1 MKIIH
6 SLLGIY
12 IAYRDLGKV
21 QMQKIQIFTILHFI
35 LQSEIF
41 CLWSNRV
48 FRVVVRH
55 NTAGHVPPSPQP
67 QTCKPPPPHPG
78 HLPQGHIP
86 PGHLTLRHT
95 LPRTH
100 TPWDI

>member
-21 QMQKIQIFTILHFI
+21 QMQKILIFTILHFI

-41 CLWSNRV
+41 CLWSNRL
-48 FRVVVRH
+48 FRVGVRH
-55 NTAGHVPPSPQP
+55 GTAGHVTPPQSFSLFPCF
-67 QTCKPPPPHPG
+67 TISCVFVVYNKECKKDRNSCAVNVN
-78 HLPQGHIP
+78 LYV
-86 PGHLTLRHT
+86 
-95 LPRTH
+95 
-100 TPWDI
+100 